1 MQVYTKILIGM
12 GVGVVLGLTLGP
24 KSLLLEADT
33 YVVSDAA
40 DVQIWLDRADPA
52 SALALPEGA
61 EMVLR
66 VREAVYQ
73 EREGRRGQMHRV
85 RTWAKVSFEWSRAL
99 ALRDRG
105 GDLARAL
112 GNPRQGQDLVGW
124 LRIENVPLDSGGFV
138 STPEPVSG
146 LGHTIIGLL
155 RPVGTAFMK
164 LIKMVIV
171 PLVFSSL
178 LVGVAS
184 LGDVRKLGRL
194 GGKTIGLYLGTTAV
208 AVTIGLAL
216 GNLIQPGTFVGEE
229 DRAALQAQF
238 SGAASDSAADAA
250 EAPSTIDNILAII
263 PENPMAS
270 LASGDMLQVIFFAM
284 IFGIALTLLG
294 EDKEGT
300 PVVNFFDRVQNA
312 MVMII
317 HIVMLLA
324 PFGVAALVA
333 DVVGQSGVSV
343 LGALL
348 VYALTVLA
356 GLALHMIIVYFGL
369 VRVVAKVSIV
379 DFLRAIRPAQLIAF
393 STSSSSAALPVS
405 MECAEENLGISNP
418 VASFVLPLGSTV
430 NMDGTALYQGVA
442 AVFIAQV
449 FAVDL
454 TFGDQLAIVAT
465 ATMASVGAAGVPGAG
480 IVTLAMVLTTVG
492 IPPVGVALI
501 LGMDRL
507 LDMFRTAVNV
517 TGDLSVTAVMAS
529 TEGEDVAPLRREEDE
544 GDPDRGFEDR
554 LERKPRAYP
563 PSRPSADGRARAQE
577 EE

>member
-12 GVGVVLGLTLGP
+12 GAGVAIGLALGP
-24 KSLLLEADT
+24 KSALLEADT
-33 YVVSDAA
+33 YVVGDASS
-40 DVQIWLDRADPA
+40 VEIRLDRDDPG

-61 EMVLR
+61 SLRLEAEESLYEHLTDANGER
-66 VREAVYQ
+66 VRL
-73 EREGRRGQMHRV
+73 
-85 RTWAKVSFEWSRAL
+85 RTWVHVRFEWTREL
-99 ALRDRG
+99 ALRDPG
-105 GDLARAL
+105 NAL
-112 GNPRQGQDLVGW
+112 SDALERPRVGEERDGW
-124 LRIENVPLDSGGFV
+124 LRVVNTALDGGGFV

-146 LGHTIIGLL
+146 VGTTVISIL

-194 GGKTIGLYLGTTAV
+194 GGKTIGLYLGTTAI

-216 GNLIQPGTFVGEE
+216 GNLIQPGNFVGER

-238 SGAASDSAADAA
+238 SGSAADSAQSAA
-250 EAPSTIDNILAII
+250 EAPSTVDNILAII
-263 PENPMAS
+263 PENPIGS
-270 LASGDMLQVIFFAM
+270 LSSGDMLQVIFFAM

-294 EDKEGT
+294 KDKSGT

-317 HIVMLLA
+317 HMVMTIA

-343 LGALL
+343 LAALL
-348 VYALTVLA
+348 FYAVTVLLGLAIHAGIVYA
-356 GLALHMIIVYFGL
+356 GL
-369 VRVVAKVSIV
+369 VRLLAKMPVTA
-379 DFLRAIRPAQLIAF
+379 FLKAIRPAQLIAF

-405 MECAEENLGISNP
+405 MECAEQNLGVSNP

-449 FAVDL
+449 FDVDL
-454 TFGDQLAIVAT
+454 SFTDQLAIVAT

-517 TGDLSVTAVMAS
+517 TGDLAVTTVMAAS
-529 TEGEDVAPLRREEDE
+529 EGETLHVLTKEEDK

-554 LERKPRAYP
+554 LQREP
-563 PSRPSADGRARAQE
+563 RPSPPTSDDLE